1 MTNLKTILVAGIV
14 GGLVMTSGLVKADQV
29 IFSQYDG
36 VNTWN
41 NVYVEVD
48 NALDFVKPGVGFA
61 EAFAG
66 SESAGVEAVAGVEG
80 VARVD
85 RLVRFNYKLGTSV
98 YRTSYRFKENLNG
111 KAKFKQ
117 RSQYGNYTSRVTEAW
132 MDNNISSAKGS
143 PNFTQLKHTDRAAV
157 EKVDAVAEVKEVK
170 PSWEQSLPARAIVAV
185 DTGVDMEAF
194 IKDFMSK

>member
-1 MTNLKTILVAGIV
+1 MTNFKTILVAGIV

-66 SESAGVEAVAGVEG
+66 SETQAVAP
-80 VARVD
+80 VAAVQRVD
-85 RLVRFNYKLGTSV
+85 RKVTVDFMITSHD
-98 YRTSYRFKENLNG
+98 Y
-111 KAKFKQ
+111 KAKF
-117 RSQYGNYTSRVTEAW
+117 VFTEALSGRAEYTLFT
-132 MDNNISSAKGS
+132 NNMVTASGVYTEAGMEAKIISDVPSFATNVVRTNVDG
-143 PNFTQLKHTDRAAV
+143 V
-157 EKVDAVAEVKEVK
+157 EAVAEVKEVK

-194 IKDFMSK
+194 IKDFMK